1 MSSLAGGLAGWSEG
15 EYLASYHRAALAHT
29 TSMTRFRLLTL
40 FLFLVL
46 FSMLPSACA
55 RSSEET
61 AGDVLGV
68 HPMAAKSPAAH
79 VAAKAVTNGVNTPM
93 ASISNQELEAR
104 LLQFV
109 DAFKVPED
117 MSYARFESAL
127 GIKLGPASEP
137 ASPWHVVKDIAL
149 ADGYTFYATHF
160 PAEKGFSSMEVAVAL
175 PDPIDPTRTPTPVCI
190 WDAAALS
197 QRLEAMGYKRGGQR
211 PFQAGWLRQH
221 WRSIRNGKQGFSV
234 ALLIYRTS
242 QESGSRECAF
252 GVQIDGGDV

>member
-1 MSSLAGGLAGWSEG
+1 MSGSCVSCLAGELAGWSEG

-29 TSMTRFRLLTL
+29 TPMTRFRSFTL

-46 FSMLPSACA
+46 ISMLPSACA

-61 AGDVLGV
+61 AGDVHGV

-79 VAAKAVTNGVNTPM
+79 VAAKVVTNGVNTPM
-93 ASISNQELEAR
+93 SSISNQELEAR

-127 GIKLGPASEP
+127 GIKLRPASEP
-137 ASPWHVVKDIAL
+137 ASPWHVLKDIAL

-160 PAEKGFSSMEVAVAL
+160 LRKKVLQAWRLQWLCQIQSTQRARRHPSAFG
-175 PDPIDPTRTPTPVCI
+175 TPQRSRRDWRQWVI
-190 WDAAALS
+190 SAAGSALS
-197 QRLEAMGYKRGGQR
+197 RRDGYANTGAPSTTESR
-211 PFQAGWLRQH
+211 AS
-221 WRSIRNGKQGFSV
+221 RSH
-234 ALLIYRTS
+234 
-242 QESGSRECAF
+242 C
-252 GVQIDGGDV
+252 

>member
-160 PAEKGFSSMEVAVAL
+160 PAEKGFRAWKSLWLCQIQSTQRARRHPSAFG
-175 PDPIDPTRTPTPVCI
+175 TRQRSRRDWRQWVI
-190 WDAAALS
+190 NAAGSALS
-197 QRLEAMGYKRGGQR
+197 RRDGYANTGAPSATESR
-211 PFQAGWLRQH
+211 AS
-221 WRSIRNGKQGFSV
+221 RSH
-234 ALLIYRTS
+234 
-242 QESGSRECAF
+242 C
-252 GVQIDGGDV
+252 